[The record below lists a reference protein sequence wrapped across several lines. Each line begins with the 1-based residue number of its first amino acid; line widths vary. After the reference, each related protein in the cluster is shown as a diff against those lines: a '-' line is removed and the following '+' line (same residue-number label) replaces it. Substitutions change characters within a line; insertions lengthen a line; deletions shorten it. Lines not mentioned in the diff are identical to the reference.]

1 MRNKISLIVKVFISG
16 VFLFIVLRKIEIAS
30 LGKTIKSCY
39 LPVAIPGIILALLL
53 SFLLS
58 LRWFILIKGNF
69 GKEINYWEIWK
80 FTMIGLFFNNF
91 LPTGAGGDIAKVY
104 YVVKERERKLSL
116 GSSVIVDRFIGA
128 VSIIT
133 IGMVAS
139 FLSENV
145 EEKVRIFLLI
155 IFLFLLFFLFFLSNR
170 KIASFFYSPLRRIVP
185 KRLQEKI
192 QLLYNAFSDYFL
204 KRKFL
209 ISALAISFFLQII
222 SIFSQYLMAI
232 SILWKEKIHLNIN
245 LFFIYI
251 PLIWVATLL
260 PSLGGLGIREF
271 SYVFFFSSY
280 MGKDKSFALSILV
293 LLTIILQSIIGAIIF
308 FTSDISSRR

>member
-39 LPVAIPGIILALLL
+39 LPLAISGIILALLL

-133 IGMVAS
+133 MGMVAS

>member
-39 LPVAIPGIILALLL
+39 LPLAIPGIILALLL

-133 IGMVAS
+133 MGMVAS

-170 KIASFFYSPLRRIVP
+170 KIASFFYSPLFNRIHGRR
-185 KRLQEKI
+185 
-192 QLLYNAFSDYFL
+192 
-204 KRKFL
+204 
-209 ISALAISFFLQII
+209 
-222 SIFSQYLMAI
+222 
-232 SILWKEKIHLNIN
+232 
-245 LFFIYI
+245 
-251 PLIWVATLL
+251 
-260 PSLGGLGIREF
+260 
-271 SYVFFFSSY
+271 
-280 MGKDKSFALSILV
+280 
-293 LLTIILQSIIGAIIF
+293 
-308 FTSDISSRR
+308 